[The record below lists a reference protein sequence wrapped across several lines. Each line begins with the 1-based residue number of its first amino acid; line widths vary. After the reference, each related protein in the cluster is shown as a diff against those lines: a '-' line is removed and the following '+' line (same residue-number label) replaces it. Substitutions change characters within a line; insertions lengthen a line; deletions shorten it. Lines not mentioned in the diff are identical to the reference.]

1 LREFKRIAVMIETSS
16 AFGRGLLGGVSR
28 FYRDDKA
35 WSVYF
40 KPYNLSEALPTWLR
54 GWEGD
59 GILARIPNPK
69 TAEALI
75 ATGLPLIDLRGGG
88 LQVGLPLFGVDNRC
102 IAEKAYLHL
111 RECGFEHFA
120 FVGAPSGHY
129 FYDDERREGFCEC
142 VARDGRRECYVFKGK
157 KARGESGWESH
168 QRELIKWLKLLPKP
182 AGLMCCHDGRGQ
194 QVLDACQRAEI
205 GVPDEIAVL
214 GVDNDEVLCGFT
226 IPSLSSIAIDSD
238 RIGYEAARLLDN
250 MIHRRKQT
258 NSQTTFDP
266 GEVIVRQ
273 STDVVACD
281 DPEVAAAIRFIRQHV
296 CHRVTVDDVLKHV
309 RISRATLYKRFKR
322 IVGRSP
328 KQEILILQMKHA
340 KMLLRATDK
349 PIYEIAEQLGFEEA
363 KYFNTVF
370 HKHTGFTPMKYRLAQ
385 AK

>member
-1 LREFKRIAVMIETSS
+1 MREFKQVAVIIETSS

-28 FYRDDKA
+28 FYREGKA

-59 GILARIPNPK
+59 GILARIPNPR

-88 LQVGLPLFGVDNRC
+88 LPAGLPIFGVDNRL

-111 RECGFEHFA
+111 RECRFEHFA

-129 FYDDERREGFCEC
+129 YYDDERREGFCES
-142 VARDGRRECYVFKGK
+142 VMKDGGDCHVFKNQR
-157 KARGESGWESH
+157 ARGESGWESH
-168 QRELIKWLKLLPKP
+168 QSDLIKWLEDLPKP
-182 AGLMCCHDGRGQ
+182 VGLMCCHDGRGQ
-194 QVLDACQRAEI
+194 QVLDACQRAGI

-214 GVDNDEVLCGFT
+214 GVDNDEVLCRFT
-226 IPSLSSIAIDSD
+226 IPSLSSVSIDSD

-250 MIHRRKQT
+250 MMHGRKQVDP
-258 NSQTTFDP
+258 QMTFEPD
-266 GEVIVRQ
+266 EVIIRQ

-296 CHRVTVDDVLKHV
+296 SHRVTVDDVLKHV
-309 RISRATLYKRFKR
+309 RVSRATLYKRFKQ
-322 IVGRSP
+322 IIGRSP
-328 KQEILILQMKHA
+328 KQEILLLQMKHA

-349 PIYEIAEQLGFEEA
+349 PIYEIAEQLGFDEA
-363 KYFNTVF
+363 KYFITVF

-385 AK
+385 LD